1 MSDKVKKAAIL
12 LLAMGKEAAA
22 EVLKHM
28 NPKEVQRV
36 GQAMTELKLVT
47 RGEVQTVMNEFVETV
62 EQYTGLGVNTD
73 EYIRNMLV
81 GALGEEK
88 ATNIID
94 RILLGGSTKGLETLK
109 WMDPRAIAE
118 LIRNEHPQ
126 IVSIV
131 LSYLE
136 PEQAAAVLQLFSE
149 AQRSD
154 IIMRLATLDGVQPAA
169 IQELNNIMEK
179 QFIGQNNIKQSNIG
193 GIKTA
198 ANILN
203 FMDSSIEAAIVEKIK
218 ESDADLGQKIQ
229 ELMFVFENIL
239 EMDDRSVQTLLR
251 EVSTET
257 LVVALK
263 GADESLRDKF
273 FKNMSKRAA
282 EMLREDLEGKGP
294 VRVSEVEAAQKEI
307 LAIARR
313 MAEAGD
319 LMLSSKGGGDDY
331 V

>member
-12 LLAMGKEAAA
+12 LLAMGKEAAS

-47 RGEVQTVMNEFVETV
+47 RGEVQTVMTEFVETV

-73 EYIRNMLV
+73 DYIRTMLV

-109 WMDPRAIAE
+109 WMDPRAIAD

-126 IVSIV
+126 IISIV
-131 LSYLE
+131 MSYLE
-136 PEQAAAVLQLFSE
+136 GEQAAAVLELFSDV
-149 AQRSD
+149 QRAD

-169 IQELNNIMEK
+169 IQELNSIMEK

-193 GIKTA
+193 GVKSA

-203 FMDSSIEAAIVEKIK
+203 FMDSSVESAIVDKIK
-218 ESDADLGQKIQ
+218 ENDAELGQQIQ
-229 ELMFVFENIL
+229 DLMFVFENML
-239 EMDDRSVQTLLR
+239 EMDDRSVQALLR
-251 EVSTET
+251 EVSTES
-257 LVVALK
+257 LVIALK
-263 GADESLRDKF
+263 GAEENLREKF
-273 FKNMSKRAA
+273 FTNMSKRAS
-282 EMLREDLEGKGP
+282 EMLREDLEAKGP

-313 MAEAGD
+313 MADAGD
-319 LMLSSKGGGDDY
+319 LVLQSKGGDDF

>member
-193 GIKTA
+193 GIKPA